1 MDLEDFLIIDS
12 NKISYERYESLLD
25 ALSNND
31 ALRMVHKIVTCTHVE
46 RNQAIDILYDFLEQE
61 LQSQMDVYTKEEDG
75 QEYERDDDVWL

>member
-12 NKISYERYESLLD
+12 NKTSYERYESLLD

-46 RNQAIDILYDFLEQE
+46 RNQAIDTLYDFLERD
-61 LQSQMDVYTKEEDG
+61 LQSQMEVYQEEEDG
-75 QEYERDDDVWL
+75 KEYERDDDV